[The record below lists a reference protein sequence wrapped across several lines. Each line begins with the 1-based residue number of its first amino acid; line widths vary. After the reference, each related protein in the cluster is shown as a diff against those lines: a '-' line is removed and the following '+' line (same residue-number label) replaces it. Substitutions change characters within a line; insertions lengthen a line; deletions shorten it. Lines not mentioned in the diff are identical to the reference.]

1 MLRVHV
7 IRSDAYS
14 ISPSFRTRKIY
25 RKIINFVVYEIVFT
39 KKIII
44 IISPLLVKILL
55 IVLLYFVGVL

>member
-44 IISPLLVKILL
+44 ISPLLVKILL
-55 IVLLYFVGVL
+55 IVLLYFVGVV